1 MRRRFGR
8 HFFGRRFGRH
18 FFERGKQRHC
28 LRVCGSLADVLP
40 GCRACVRGF
49 GPGLPPNRQDHLMAY
64 GVIPGNWV
72 EVIQHSPV
80 TVVQVENT
88 ELALEDELASQ
99 IEVDGE

>member
-8 HFFGRRFGRH
+8 HFFGRRR
-18 FFERGKQRHC
+18 RRHC
-28 LRVCGSLADVLP
+28 VGVCGSLADVLP